1 MQNEESK
8 SGWSQFWRVIGTLN
22 LIFLSLAGMVAWGDD
37 ATKGMTLMILGV
49 VNCIVSQFIAFLV
62 DLFTDMRDYLYG
74 MRDYLKESNLALRKL
89 GQAAEQTRADKQ

>member
-37 ATKGMTLMILGV
+37 AAKGMTLIILGV

-62 DLFTDMRDYLYG
+62 DLFTDMRDYL
-74 MRDYLKESNLALRKL
+74 KESNLALRKL